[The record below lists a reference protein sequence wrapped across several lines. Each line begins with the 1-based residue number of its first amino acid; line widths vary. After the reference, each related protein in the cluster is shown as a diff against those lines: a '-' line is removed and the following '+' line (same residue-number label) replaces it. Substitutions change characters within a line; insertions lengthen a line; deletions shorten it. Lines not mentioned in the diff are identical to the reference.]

1 VCQRAM
7 LPSGWHQLAAAE
19 ARPVTG
25 CRQAG
30 RLGRWGAGVL
40 GCSSAAVRRQ
50 MPSRPVV
57 RALEVPEAVHVVP

>member
-7 LPSGWHQLAAAE
+7 LPSCWHQLAAAE

-25 CRQAG
+25 
-30 RLGRWGAGVL
+30 WGAGVL